1 MERLENNA
9 GWEASK
15 PLQKK
20 IKKIKKG
27 IDKS

>member
-15 PLQKK
+15 PLQK
-20 IKKIKKG
+20 IKKFKKD